1 MRRRNGCV
9 RILTRAQR
17 GSYSKA
23 VADKPPPPA
32 HQYDVTLSTG
42 PFREP
47 DAEAI
52 SYDFYVNRKGWL
64 IPRAMRVFVDIKGE
78 LDLFQHQILDVSG
91 GSPGQQLKLMQMLT
105 RKIADQKVRIVL
117 EENRIEKATEVL
129 VKGFTGNDGYLALKL
144 ETWMR
149 AVKDQ
154 VREEIK
160 TQVGL

>member
-1 MRRRNGCV
+1 M
-9 RILTRAQR
+9 TKAHH
-17 GSYSKA
+17 GSYSKT
-23 VADKPPPPA
+23 VAEKPSPPA
-32 HQYDVTLSTG
+32 YQYDVTLSTG

-64 IPRAMRVFVDIKGE
+64 IPRVMRVFVDLKGE
-78 LDLFQHQILDVSG
+78 LDLFQRQILGLSG

-117 EENRIEKATEVL
+117 EEGRIEKSSEVL
-129 VKGFTGNDGYLALKL
+129 VKGFTGNDGYLSPQL
-144 ETWMR
+144 EAWML

-160 TQVGL
+160 ARVGL

>member
-1 MRRRNGCV
+1 
-9 RILTRAQR
+9 
-17 GSYSKA
+17 

-64 IPRAMRVFVDIKGE
+64 IPRAMRVFVDINGE

-117 EENRIEKATEVL
+117 EENRIEKSTEVL
-129 VKGFTGNDGYLALKL
+129 VKGFTGNDEYLAPKL

-160 TQVGL
+160 TQIGL